1 MGMGMVS
8 PIATDIPTAPI
19 LIMASVRPKLSQR
32 LMLMLNTLP
41 PTVLDTPP
49 LLLTPT
55 TDMAFPPPMDMVSV
69 TLDTP
74 DLDTESVRPK
84 LSQRLMLSTC
94 PHTTLD
100 TPLLLTPTMDIT
112 TPPPMAMVT
121 VTLDTPD
128 LDMESVKLRLSQRLM
143 LNT

>member
-1 MGMGMVS
+1 MGDITIPLPMDMVFITLDT
-8 PIATDIPTAPI
+8 PD
-19 LIMASVRPKLSQR
+19 LDLESVRPKPSQR
-32 LMLMLNTLP
+32 LMLSTLP
-41 PTVLDTPP
+41 PTVLDTA

-55 TDMAFPPPMDMVSV
+55 TDMASPLPMDMVSV
-69 TLDTP
+69 TSDTP

-100 TPLLLTPTMDIT
+100 TPQLLTPTMDIT

-128 LDMESVKLRLSQRLM
+128 LDIMVKQSY
-143 LNT
+143 